1 MLAAN
6 PKTKRLLET
15 IQLVLTFV
23 SVCAVLET
31 TRIHSSPEDPPGYR
45 TSVPQRSEGQGDR
58 RLGDLARSERKRRE
72 SELKEALE
80 QR

>member
-1 MLAAN
+1 MLAAK

-15 IQLVLTFV
+15 VQFLLTFI

-31 TRIHSSPEDPPGYR
+31 TRIDASPADPSGYYAGA
-45 TSVPQRSEGQGDR
+45 PQRSEADGDR
-58 RLGDLARSERKRRE
+58 RFGDLARAERKRRE
-72 SELKEALE
+72 SALKEALE